1 MKRILKLLSIVLMAA
16 LIIIAI
22 FLIPAHIQTRRVTPN
37 LPSIENISALQNS
50 PDGPVRLS
58 YVLTSSQQT
67 SKGPLGHPVFIA
79 QWADGRMF
87 MVDAGMN
94 KQGAQKFAALLQKIY
109 GGEDAKFYG
118 TAAELLG
125 SKTANVQGVGFTHMH
140 IDHTQGIDNFCTARE
155 QNQNLPAKSYLTK
168 LQHNKHN
175 FNTKK
180 GAKIIKNSCLKDGLL
195 KDAGIME
202 IEKFPGLSIIKLGG
216 HTPGST
222 LFIFAINGHLWILSG
237 DIAATKTHLLGNHG
251 KGFLY
256 SYILVPENT
265 SQTARLR
272 QWLAKLDALDF
283 ASVIVSHDLN
293 ALQASG
299 LPQH

>member
-1 MKRILKLLSIVLMAA
+1 MVITIVLAFI
-16 LIIIAI
+16 L
-22 FLIPAHIQTRRVTPN
+22 LPAHIQTRRIAPN
-37 LPSIENISALQNS
+37 LPSIENIANLRNNT
-50 PDGPVRLS
+50 DGPVRLS

-79 QWADGRMF
+79 EWADGRIF
-87 MVDAGMN
+87 MIDAGMD
-94 KQGAQKFAALLQKIY
+94 KQGTQEFAALLKKIY

-118 TAAELLG
+118 SVADILG
-125 SKTANVQGVGFTHMH
+125 PKTANVQGVGFTHLH
-140 IDHTQGIDNFCTARE
+140 IDHTQGIDNFCTSRDQD
-155 QNQNLPAKSYLTK
+155 QNVAVKGYLTK
-168 LQHNKHN
+168 LQRNQHN

-180 GAKIIKNSCLKDGLL
+180 GANIVKNSCLRDGLL
-195 KDAGIME
+195 IDSDIMG
-202 IEKFPGLSIIKLGG
+202 IEKFPGLSIIKLAG

-222 LFIFAINGHLWILSG
+222 LFILPIDGHLWILSG

-265 SQTARLR
+265 SQTAKLR

-293 ALQASG
+293 ALQTSG
-299 LPQH
+299 LSEH